1 MSPFET
7 FDHTAD
13 IGLRVTAANLS
24 SLFEDA
30 GRGFYSLIIDNID
43 AIQLRDERSFSLSSG
58 SLEMLYLNWLNE
70 LLFCFETELLVLT
83 DFEIHLSDH
92 HLTGT
97 ARGEV
102 LDIRRHQTHFNVKAI
117 TYHQLQVSRTHQG
130 WLAEV
135 ILDIYLSLLLA
146 I

>member
-1 MSPFET
+1 MHDPSNRGPS
-7 FDHTAD
+7 
-13 IGLRVTAANLS
+13 GRVNPMENQKPLKVYCWP
-24 SLFEDA
+24 

-43 AIQLRDERSFSLSSG
+43 AIKLRDERSFSLSSG

-135 ILDIYLSLLLA
+135 ILDI
-146 I
+146 

>member
-13 IGLRVTAANLS
+13 IGLRVIADKLP

-43 AIQLRDERSFSLSSG
+43 AIQLRDERTFSLSADSWD
-58 SLEMLYLNWLNE
+58 MLYLNWLNE

-83 DFEIHLSDH
+83 DFEIHLSGY
-92 HLTGT
+92 HLTGRG
-97 ARGEV
+97 RGEV
-102 LDIRRHQTHFNVKAI
+102 LDIRRHQTHFNIKAI
-117 TYHQLQVSRTHQG
+117 TYHQLQVSRTHRG

-135 ILDIYLSLLLA
+135 ILDI
-146 I
+146 

>member
-13 IGLRVTAANLS
+13 IGLRVTAANLP

-43 AIQLRDERSFSLSSG
+43 AIQLRDERTFSLSSG

-117 TYHQLQVSRTHQG
+117 TYHQLQVSRTHKG

-135 ILDIYLSLLLA
+135 ILDI
-146 I
+146 